1 MGQRLLSFIL
11 TNKFICCS
19 FSFHPITLTCLLDSQ
34 VSYNCT
40 MSSTVK
46 SVVALMDNFKNA
58 EASLHSDSSRI
69 TDTII
74 KEVQKEEGKY
84 CL

>member
-1 MGQRLLSFIL
+1 
-11 TNKFICCS
+11 
-19 FSFHPITLTCLLDSQ
+19 
-34 VSYNCT
+34 
-40 MSSTVK
+40 
-46 SVVALMDNFKNA
+46 MDNFKNA